1 MANHRHR
8 IDPANITIGH
18 RLRLARLEAGFVVQ
32 IEAARVLG
40 LTREMVKQHELG
52 YHRVTPLR
60 LKRYAE
66 VYGVSTAWL
75 KTGVALDGE
84 RIPAELTEGWDRRVI
99 LARRVAGF
107 VRKAD
112 VVKRYG
118 IYGPHLYE
126 HEAGEGLFRP
136 DHATMY
142 AKAYSV
148 SADWL
153 RSGTG
158 FSGLPEKIV
167 ANLDQ
172 YLATHDQADDR
183 ARTFLPVIDPARA
196 GPVGEVIALLPRLTR
211 KGPRTRRKGAHQD
224 ESAPLSKTTMNGGKK
239 ATSREQGEELEAS
252 RDDLAGRE
260 CINEEDIG
268 FMPARP

>member
-8 IDPANITIGH
+8 IDPANSAIGH
-18 RLRLARLEAGFVVQ
+18 RLRLARLEAGFITQ
-32 IEAARVLG
+32 LEAAPVLG
-40 LTREMVKQHELG
+40 STREMVKQHELG
-52 YHRVTPLR
+52 YHRVSPLR

-66 VYGVSTAWL
+66 VYGVPTAWL

-84 RIPAELTEGWDRRVI
+84 RVPVELTEGWNRRLI

-112 VVKRYG
+112 VVKRYSVH
-118 IYGPHLYE
+118 GPHLYE

-136 DHATMY
+136 DHAAMY

-153 RSGTG
+153 QSGTL
-158 FSGLPEKIV
+158 SGLPEKIV

-172 YLATHDQADDR
+172 YLATYDQADDR

-196 GPVGEVIALLPRLTR
+196 GPIGEVVALLPRLTR
-211 KGPRTRRKGAHQD
+211 QGPRPRREGAKQD
-224 ESAPLSKTTMNGGKK
+224 GSAQIDKPAMADASGTACQEN
-239 ATSREQGEELEAS
+239 QGDPGSIRAAPTDQEYGDEK
-252 RDDLAGRE
+252 DLG
-260 CINEEDIG
+260 IMSVG
-268 FMPARP
+268 F

>member
-1 MANHRHR
+1 MPNHRHR
-8 IDPANITIGH
+8 IDPENIDIGH

-32 IEAARVLG
+32 IEAARVLV

-66 VYGVSTAWL
+66 VYRVSTAWL

-84 RIPAELTEGWDRRVI
+84 RVPVGLTEGWDRRLI

-118 IYGPHLYE
+118 VYGPHLYE
-126 HEAGEGLFRP
+126 HEAGEGLYRP
-136 DHATMY
+136 DHAAMY

-153 RSGTG
+153 RSGMG
-158 FSGLPEKIV
+158 PSGLPEKIV
-167 ANLDQ
+167 ADLDQ
-172 YLATHDQADDR
+172 YLATYDQADDR
-183 ARTFLPVIDPARA
+183 ARTFLPVVDPTRA
-196 GPVGEVIALLPRLTR
+196 GPVGEVKALLPRLTR
-211 KGPRTRRKGAHQD
+211 QGPRPRREGAKLDGSAQIRETLTAEAD
-224 ESAPLSKTTMNGGKK
+224 ETPCGDSASQECAEG
-239 ATSREQGEELEAS
+239 
-252 RDDLAGRE
+252 RDVVVIPAG
-260 CINEEDIG
+260 
-268 FMPARP
+268 F

>member
-1 MANHRHR
+1 MPNHRHR
-8 IDPANITIGH
+8 IDPDNISIGH
-18 RLRLARLEAGFVVQ
+18 RLRLARLEADFVTQ
-32 IEAARVLG
+32 REAVPVLG

-84 RIPAELTEGWDRRVI
+84 RVPTGLTEGWDRRLI

-118 IYGPHLYE
+118 VYGPHLYE
-126 HEAGEGLFRP
+126 HEAGESLFRP
-136 DHATMY
+136 DHAAMY

-148 SADWL
+148 TADWL

-158 FSGLPEKIV
+158 PSGLPEKIV
-167 ANLDQ
+167 ANLDH
-172 YLATHDQADDR
+172 YLATFNQADDR
-183 ARTFLPVIDPARA
+183 ARSFLPVVDPARA
-196 GPVGEVIALLPRLTR
+196 GPVDEVVALLPRLLST
-211 KGPRTRRKGAHQD
+211 GPRRRR
-224 ESAPLSKTTMNGGKK
+224 ESGRQGGS
-239 ATSREQGEELEAS
+239 AQIRGTLIAEAS
-252 RDDLAGRE
+252 ETSCGDLAGQDCVHE
-260 CINEEDIG
+260 GNVVT
-268 FMPARP
+268 PAVP